1 MRQYV
6 DTGLV
11 ALDLANTWDDY
22 LDEPERLPDPAAL
35 RQFCAEFGEGEF
47 SEGEFGEKEFGDEE
61 FGESPGQGSELA
73 AVREMRGRLRA
84 VLACEPPER
93 TRELAR
99 FAAGLPARVAV
110 EDVEGVPVLR
120 LAAPEGAG
128 TADRLAVRAVRELL
142 DVAAAGDWVRL
153 RLCAASPCRDAF
165 IDRSRPGRRQFCST
179 RCANRA
185 HAAASR
191 ARHHA

>member
-1 MRQYV
+1 MANLVSGVIVLIVVTLAGGNGMRQYV

-35 RQFCAEFGEGEF
+35 RQFCAEF

-84 VLACEPPER
+84 VLACEPP
-93 TRELAR
+93 
-99 FAAGLPARVAV
+99 
-110 EDVEGVPVLR
+110 
-120 LAAPEGAG
+120 
-128 TADRLAVRAVRELL
+128 
-142 DVAAAGDWVRL
+142 
-153 RLCAASPCRDAF
+153 
-165 IDRSRPGRRQFCST
+165 
-179 RCANRA
+179 
-185 HAAASR
+185 
-191 ARHHA
+191 